1 MGSSGG
7 GGYEGGVESP
17 AHDCMSVR
25 FVTNLEPVPDAA
37 PHYPPARLRVLRIAE
52 GGHTA
57 FVAANED
64 GRPVGTIV
72 ERIDELLRC
81 TDEGFSFVADVTKVS
96 HGIHTVR
103 VQPDPGAHA

>member
-1 MGSSGG
+1 MGGSSGG
-7 GGYEGGVESP
+7 GYVGGAESR

-25 FVTNLEPVPDAA
+25 FVTNLEPVADATL
-37 PHYPPARLRVLRIAE
+37 HSPPARLWVLRISE

-57 FVAANED
+57 FVAADEN

-72 ERIDELLRC
+72 DRVDDLLRC

-96 HGIHTVR
+96 NRIHTVR
-103 VQPDPGAHA
+103 VQPDPGSNA